1 MTGATIRIGRA
12 DLKRLPCYLETR
24 RPDFVV
30 DPHHHDTEVRSE
42 WNVDLGAM
50 RGEIGLTCEA

>member
-30 DPHHHDTEVRSE
+30 DPHHHGTEVRSE
-42 WNVDLGAM
+42 WNVDLDA
-50 RGEIGLTCEA
+50 TQ